1 MAQRLRLSASTTVG
15 TGLIPGW
22 GTKTLHAVRLKGE
35 KKKKEKR
42 TSVFYFSYFFEEGLR

>member
-15 TGLIPGW
+15 TGLIPGC

-35 KKKKEKR
+35 KKKKEKELVYSI
-42 TSVFYFSYFFEEGLR
+42 SVIFLKKV